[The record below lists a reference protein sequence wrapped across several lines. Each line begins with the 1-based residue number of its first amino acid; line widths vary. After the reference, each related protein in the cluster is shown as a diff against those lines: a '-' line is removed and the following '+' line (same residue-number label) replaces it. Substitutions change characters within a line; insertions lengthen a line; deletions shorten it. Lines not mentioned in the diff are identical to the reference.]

1 VQLSIHPN
9 TSIRIALLY
18 ILLILPYTLFFG
30 IQVHRIVRKVQ
41 GRICNKDDEQRHLLG
56 SSPSQ
61 QTNRESIPS
70 LVQACSDDDD
80 NGSEWLRE
88 GLFDSQSYLEVPS
101 EAKGRKSTQGD
112 IPLVSSVT
120 VDTMPVQSKRLRTSG
135 RITCEP
141 YNY

>member
-1 VQLSIHPN
+1 MQLSIHPN

-41 GRICNKDDEQRHLLG
+41 GRICNKDDEQRYLLG

-61 QTNRESIPS
+61 QTNKESIPS

-80 NGSEWLRE
+80 NGSEWLRA
-88 GLFDSQSYLEVPS
+88 QSYLEVPS

-120 VDTMPVQSKRLRTSG
+120 VDTLPWSAVKNTQ
-135 RITCEP
+135 
-141 YNY
+141 N